1 MFFNRKKESEQTTD
15 PSTQSVAKPGG
26 KGRPTPTRREAEAAA
41 KARAKVPRTRKEI
54 SEANKRAR
62 QESNAKAREA
72 MRGGD
77 ERYLP
82 ARDRG
87 PMRRFIRDWVD
98 HKLMF
103 LELLIPGLLISMV
116 FGYSGRPNLVSIGSS
131 ITFGLLLLG
140 IVDIVL
146 TRIRLRRELAQRFPG
161 ESTRGA
167 IYYAVMRGMQVR
179 FLRLPKRQVTIG
191 QPLPDRYR

>member
-1 MFFNRKKESEQTTD
+1 M
-15 PSTQSVAKPGG
+15 
-26 KGRPTPTRREAEAAA
+26 AE
-41 KARAKVPRTRKEI
+41 KARPCPVNYRPA
-54 SEANKRAR
+54 SYG
-62 QESNAKAREA
+62 KAREA